1 MAEPIPSRTP
11 ASSPAS
17 SSSASPRGLFIVID
31 GGEGCGKTTQSM
43 LLAEKLRAVG
53 RETLAVRDPGT
64 TRVGEMI
71 RTILLNPENTEMN
84 MRCEMLLYMA
94 ARAQMMAE
102 RIAPALDAGMV
113 VISDRFVSSTLAY
126 QIGGDGLSASDIN
139 AVGEVA
145 IRGRWPDRV
154 ILLDMPVDSA
164 RLKKYK
170 DRIERRPESYHQQVR
185 ENFLAQAK
193 SKPDLW
199 RVIDGSRD
207 QAAISIDIW
216 KAVKPLLER
225 SSG

>member
-1 MAEPIPSRTP
+1 MPETP
-11 ASSPAS
+11 ATRAAAPK
-17 SSSASPRGLFIVID
+17 PRGLFIVID

-43 LLAEKLRAVG
+43 LLAENVRAAG
-53 RETLAVRDPGT
+53 REALDVRDPGA
-64 TRVGEMI
+64 TRIGEMT

-102 RIAPALDAGMV
+102 RIAPALEAGKV

-126 QIGGDGLSASDIN
+126 QIGGDGLTAADIN
-139 AVGEVA
+139 AVAEVA
-145 IRGRWPDRV
+145 IKGHWPDRV

-164 RLKKYK
+164 RLKTHK

-185 ENFLAQAK
+185 QNYLSQAK
-193 SKPDLW
+193 AQPDLW

-207 QAAISIDIW
+207 SKAIAADIW
-216 KAVKPLLER
+216 KAVRPLL
-225 SSG
+225 